1 MNYSANRIWLR
12 AIEHVL
18 LTGENEGYYEDFQD
32 ATRLLARCLEQGFAY
47 QGEVSPHRGA
57 PRGDGG
63 GRAQEDLEARAKV
76 RSGAQGKR
84 VVCGVAAH
92 PSAQTR
98 RVGSC
103 AARVVMGRISGRER
117 ASGGRAW

>member
-1 MNYSANRIWLR
+1 MRGR
-12 AIEHVL
+12 
-18 LTGENEGYYEDFQD
+18 EG
-32 ATRLLARCLEQGFAY
+32 AWLARDVTCVCGRR
-47 QGEVSPHRGA
+47 V
-57 PRGDGG
+57 RGDGG
-63 GRAQEDLEARAKV
+63 GRAQADLEARAKV
-76 RSGAQGKR
+76 RRGAQGER